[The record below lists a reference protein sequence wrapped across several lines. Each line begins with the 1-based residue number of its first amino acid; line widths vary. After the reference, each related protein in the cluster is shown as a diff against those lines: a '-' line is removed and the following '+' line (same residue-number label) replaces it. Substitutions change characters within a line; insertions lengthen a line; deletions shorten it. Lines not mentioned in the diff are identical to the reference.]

1 MQIMKL
7 YYMGFYVWLFLL
19 IVMLAGCSKFEVMME
34 ERNKQINC
42 SPSYETL
49 CDGWQHNGEI

>member
-1 MQIMKL
+1 MQTLVII
-7 YYMGFYVWLFLL
+7 
-19 IVMLAGCSKFEVMME
+19 IVLQVAVTLLAGCSEFEVMME
-34 ERNKQINC
+34 ERNKQLNC